1 MSTDTVRGTA
11 RLTGIAPQ
19 FLVDD
24 LEAAIAYYRDKLG
37 FVLDFNYDSFY
48 AGVSRDGLA
57 IHLKEA
63 PKLAGDR
70 AHRRENEHLDAY
82 VAVVDVRALHQE
94 LQARGARIVKPLEER
109 PWACV
114 DFYVEDAD
122 GYVLC
127 FSEQST

>member
-1 MSTDTVRGTA
+1 MTTDAVRGTA

-94 LQARGARIVKPLEER
+94 LASPRCPHRQ
-109 PWACV
+109 
-114 DFYVEDAD
+114 
-122 GYVLC
+122 
-127 FSEQST
+127 TN